1 MIIIAENER
10 ENELVQRLAKEHH
23 GRAIERDC
31 GYAMTVWSIEDI
43 KSKHDMTNENA
54 RQFLED
60 YERRLAESAISGGWD
75 FIDYA
80 DVSQYVETDE
90 EDFDD

>member
-1 MIIIAENER
+1 MIIIAENKK
-10 ENELVQRLAKEHH
+10 ENELVQKLAKEYH

-31 GYAMTVWSIEDI
+31 GYAMTVWSIEDL
-43 KSKHDMTNENA
+43 KSKHDMTDDNA

-80 DVSQYVETDE
+80 DVSEYIE
-90 EDFDD
+90 EDAYAF